1 MIINFIKIETKSK
14 NDFMKNLKYG
24 LLTLKEN
31 IAYNLDY
38 AFYIYTNNEVDF
50 VDVDIDNNNDN
61 NEPLSSRDFRRMSMD
76 VVFFNMLN
84 SQKCLLNIVIKVI
97 K

>member
-1 MIINFIKIETKSK
+1 M
-14 NDFMKNLKYG
+14 L
-24 LLTLKEN
+24 
-31 IAYNLDY
+31 
-38 AFYIYTNNEVDF
+38 FYIYTNNEVDF

-84 SQKCLLNIVIKVI
+84 SQKMSVKYSYKRLSNKIY
-97 K
+97 